1 MQLAGAWKGAKELG
15 YLESLQNISVNV
27 CVYLDYISVFHPG
40 TRSGSSLYKG
50 ETLESAKK
58 RHHPCFCLNV
68 RGHSSFNR

>member
-58 RHHPCFCLNV
+58 KTSPLFLFKCAGTFKL
-68 RGHSSFNR
+68 